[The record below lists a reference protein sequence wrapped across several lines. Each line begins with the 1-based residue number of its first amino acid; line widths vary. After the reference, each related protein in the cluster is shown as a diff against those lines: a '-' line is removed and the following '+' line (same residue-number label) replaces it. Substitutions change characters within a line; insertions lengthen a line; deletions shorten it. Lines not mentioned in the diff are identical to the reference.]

1 MRLGFAFILSPAV
14 VLGLSCAPRAQRPDV
29 ASIDVQDE
37 VAVEDDRPDPPL
49 DVQRPDTD
57 GDGLCDDTEETQL
70 RTDPLSADTDGDGF
84 TDLFESLIYSNANRA
99 TDPPQDLIIPWYER
113 PGEAVETVFTFSYRG
128 VGETLF
134 GVYGE
139 TTPGIDGL
147 HGEELPLEL
156 QAFSASPAG
165 NVVAISDTRFVG
177 VLGATRLT
185 YRLSGAWRTQ
195 PPMRCRRAYTITPII
210 YAEPRGYVYGKRFVI
225 DVRPLEGAFDASVDS
240 DVVRPSDVTDTPDVM
255 DGGDARAPIPSPWPY
270 VTRGLCLPRPGPCR

>member
-1 MRLGFAFILSPAV
+1 MRLAFAFILSPAL
-14 VLGLSCAPRAQRPDV
+14 VLGLSCAPRAQRPDAAPV
-29 ASIDVQDE
+29 DVSDE
-37 VAVEDDRPDPPL
+37 TAAVDDRPSAPL
-49 DVQRPDTD
+49 DVPRLDTD
-57 GDGLCDDTEETQL
+57 GDGLCDDTEATQL
-70 RTDPLSADTDGDGF
+70 RTDPLLVDTDGDGL
-84 TDLFESLIYSNANRA
+84 TDLFEYLIYSNANRA
-99 TDPPQDLIIPWYER
+99 TDPPQDTIMSWYER

-165 NVVAISDTRFVG
+165 NVAAISDTRFVG

-185 YRLSGAWRTQ
+185 YRLSGVWPTQ

-240 DVVRPSDVTDTPDVM
+240 DVARPSDVADAM
-255 DGGDARAPIPSPWPY
+255 DGGDARAPTPSPWPY
-270 VTRGLCLPRPGPCR
+270 VSRGLCLPRPGPCR